1 MISQSSSTPPPQ
13 RPGCESPAHVN
24 RGEAGVVER
33 RSHAESKPVTIGS
46 SATYARYVIG
56 DHNMPES
63 FAKLLLSNLD
73 MDFEVTPRFAQESH
87 AASCILVEALDEER
101 TSLEEKRA
109 YFNKMADIMSRRITD
124 LDEARSKAREA
135 LSIVKEAA
143 VSFESNGV
151 GKALFVIE

>member
-1 MISQSSSTPPPQ
+1 MISQSSSTPPPH

-24 RGEAGVVER
+24 RGEAGVVEH

-56 DHNMPES
+56 DHKMPES

-87 AASCILVEALDEER
+87 AASCILVEALDKER

-109 YFNKMADIMSRRITD
+109 HFNKMADIMSRRITD

-135 LSIVKEAA
+135 VDVTLNLVKEA
-143 VSFESNGV
+143 ESNGV
-151 GKALFVIE
+151 GKTLLIIE